1 MQAVTS
7 DDYFLQSAANISFFL
22 EEKAFDQAGK
32 LKQAKGLSINKI
44 GHGVQTGVHLLTEPC
59 CNCPPGDPAPILPLS
74 ALLMPPPYLKPCMM
88 WIRSSEPSPAPRRLR
103 TCCAAWAI
111 RGHCRYSPC
120 TSSRWGFPLLCEWGR
135 KLISHSLSTLVLR
148 PHTSCLQQPNIGG
161 EVVPHQ
167 DSTFIYTKPLS
178 CIGLWWALEDAD
190 RSNGCL
196 WAAPEE
202 HRKGLRR
209 RFFVKDGECA
219 VHHDCRSWLAGPRG
233 VFGADI
239 LFMCWRRGAE

>member
-1 MQAVTS
+1 MTW
-7 DDYFLQSAANISFFL
+7 
-22 EEKAFDQAGK
+22 
-32 LKQAKGLSINKI
+32 
-44 GHGVQTGVHLLTEPC
+44 T
-59 CNCPPGDPAPILPLS
+59 
-74 ALLMPPPYLKPCMM
+74 
-88 WIRSSEPSPAPRRLR
+88 RSSEPSPAPRRLR

-111 RGHCRYSPC
+111 RSRCRYSPC
-120 TSSRWGFPLLCEWGR
+120 TSSRWEFPHLCEWGR
-135 KLISHSLSTLVLR
+135 ELISHSLSTLVLR

-219 VHHDCRSWLAGPRG
+219 VHHDYRSWPAPEEYLAPAFSSCDSG
-233 VFGADI
+233 VVLRESLDAIPCRQGAV
-239 LFMCWRRGAE
+239 RPGSSRV